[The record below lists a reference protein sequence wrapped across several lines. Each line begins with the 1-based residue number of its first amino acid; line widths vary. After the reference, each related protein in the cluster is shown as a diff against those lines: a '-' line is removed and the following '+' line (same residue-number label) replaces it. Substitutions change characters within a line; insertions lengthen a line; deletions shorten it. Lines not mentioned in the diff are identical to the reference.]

1 VSLTANLFHVANTYI
16 AAAPL
21 ADVARSVFNVTALGG
36 LIVFFRP
43 LLTGI
48 GRALVLTVRPRKTR
62 AQRLARQPQQDTAA
76 L

>member
-1 VSLTANLFHVANTYI
+1 MSLTANLYHVANTYI

-21 ADVARSVFNVTALGG
+21 ADVARSVFNVAALGG

-48 GRALVLTVRPRKTR
+48 GRALVLTVRPRKSR
-62 AQRLARQPQQDTAA
+62 AQRAAGRLPQDTAA
-76 L
+76 Q

>member
-1 VSLTANLFHVANTYI
+1 VSLTANLYHVASTYLT
-16 AAAPL
+16 AAPL
-21 ADVARSVFNVTALGG
+21 ADVARSVAQVAVAGG

-62 AQRLARQPQQDTAA
+62 AQRAVRIQQP
-76 L
+76 

>member
-1 VSLTANLFHVANTYI
+1 VSLTANLYHVASTYI
-16 AAAPL
+16 TAAPL
-21 ADVARSVFNVTALGG
+21 ADVARSVFNVAALGG

-62 AQRLARQPQQDTAA
+62 AQRAAGRLAQDTAA
-76 L
+76 Q